1 MLLLKQVGRLFNV
14 FPDDVSLLASS
25 LVLVAMGC
33 AALVFSLA
41 LGTKSRALGR
51 LSKNLSV
58 GVFSRTFNV
67 FDPNMERRRII
78 SSHTGLVVFLAIYG
92 AWFVVTIGVFTT
104 FAAGGLLASVIF
116 LVCAGLLLVDET
128 QELNKNAGIFVKA
141 IKGGT
146 GLGVGDV
153 RALFVMRRTLPKL
166 SLYHLVLAI
175 VFFASAF
182 AVSYLSTILFLAL
195 AGAAWVFFALSSLL
209 MAIPLLSI
217 LAVASLSGAVIVMI
231 MIGADKAKR
240 RIFGFPHSVRLDV
253 LGRQFFRMKVYVG
266 IQHHHPTLREPLPED
281 TENVNRKELEEH
293 GGS

>member
-1 MLLLKQVGRLFNV
+1 MFNV
-14 FPDDVSLLASS
+14 FPEDVSLFASS

-41 LGTKSRALGR
+41 LRRKSRALGR
-51 LSKNLSV
+51 FSKNFSV
-58 GVFSRTFNV
+58 GVFSKTFNV

-78 SSHTGLVVFLAIYG
+78 NSHTGLVVFLAIYG
-92 AWFVVTIGVFTT
+92 SWLVVTIGVVTT
-104 FAAGGLLASVIF
+104 LAAGGLLASVVF
-116 LVCAGLLLVDET
+116 LVSAGLLMVDET

-141 IKGGT
+141 IRGGT
-146 GLGVGDV
+146 GLGVGDLRV
-153 RALFVMRRTLPKL
+153 LFVIRKTLPKL
-166 SLYHLVLAI
+166 SLYHLVLAA

-182 AVSYLSTILFLAL
+182 AVPYLLTIFLLAC

-209 MAIPLLSI
+209 IAVPLLSI
-217 LAVASLSGAVIVMI
+217 LAVTGLLGATIAMIVIV
-231 MIGADKAKR
+231 ADEARKR
-240 RIFGFPHSVRLDV
+240 LFDFPRSVRLDV
-253 LGRQFFRMKVYVG
+253 LGRQFFRMKMYVG

>member
-1 MLLLKQVGRLFNV
+1 VFDV
-14 FPDDVSLLASS
+14 FPVDVSLLASS

-41 LGTKSRALGR
+41 LGRKSRALGR

-58 GVFSRTFNV
+58 GVFSKTFNV
-67 FDPNMERRRII
+67 FDPNMGRRRII

-92 AWFVVTIGVFTT
+92 SWFVVTIGVFTT
-104 FAAGGLLASVIF
+104 FAVGGLLASVIF
-116 LVCAGLLLVDET
+116 LVCAGLLMVDET
-128 QELNKNAGIFVKA
+128 QEFNKNAGIFVKA
-141 IKGGT
+141 IRGGT
-146 GLGVGDV
+146 GLGVGDL

-166 SLYHLVLAI
+166 SLYHLVLAV

-182 AVSYLSTILFLAL
+182 AVPYLSTIFFLAC
-195 AGAAWVFFALSSLL
+195 AGVAWVFFALSSLL
-209 MAIPLLSI
+209 MAVPLLSI
-217 LAVASLSGAVIVMI
+217 LAVAGLLGAVIVMI
-231 MIGADKAKR
+231 VIGADEARR
-240 RIFGFPHSVRLDV
+240 RIFGFPHSVRVDV

>member
-1 MLLLKQVGRLFNV
+1 M
-14 FPDDVSLLASS
+14 
-25 LVLVAMGC
+25 VLVAMGC
-33 AALVFSLA
+33 AALVFSWA

-58 GVFSRTFNV
+58 RVFSKTFNV

-92 AWFVVTIGVFTT
+92 SWFAVTIGVITT

-116 LVCAGLLLVDET
+116 LVCAALLMVDET

-141 IKGGT
+141 IGSGT
-146 GLGVGDV
+146 ALGVGDL

-166 SLYHLVLAI
+166 SLYHLVLAV

-182 AVSYLSTILFLAL
+182 AVPYLSMTLFLAF

-209 MAIPLLSI
+209 TAVPLLSI
-217 LAVASLSGAVIVMI
+217 FAVGGLLGAVIVTI
-231 MIGADKAKR
+231 LIGGDMVKR
-240 RIFGFPHSVRLDV
+240 VFFGFPRSIRLDV
-253 LGRQFFRMKVYVG
+253 LDSQFERMALYVHY
-266 IQHHHPTLREPLPED
+266 QHHYPPLRVPEPEE
-281 TENVNRKELEEH
+281 TEKFNRRELEEH